1 MRNNQPVSGK
11 EIELEDGQTIV
22 SRTDTKGIIRYINR
36 DFLRISGFTEAELLG
51 QPHNIIRHPDM
62 PEAAFADL
70 WATLKVGRPWV
81 GMVKNRCKNG
91 DHYWVEA
98 HATPVFEQGKVAG
111 YMSVRR
117 KASRE
122 QIATAERHYAA
133 FRSGR
138 AMGLVVRQ
146 GEVQRL
152 SMNLRYNPLWRMS
165 LMQRLLMSAAG
176 VGVFALC
183 MMWMTQAEVAAS
195 TRWTI
200 FFAGLVA
207 SFYSAWWLAHD
218 IGSRLKD
225 AEQQFR
231 AIGSGDYQQNIAIDR
246 NDEVGAVLLGLK
258 SMQIR
263 LGFEVQEHKRIAE
276 SSLRIKQALD
286 VAEANVMVAD
296 HDLNIVYA
304 NPSIQHML
312 KHAEADLRK
321 ELPHFDADHVL
332 GKNIDHFHRH
342 PEHQCKLLATLDR
355 THKTVLH
362 VGGRTID
369 LVVNPVLDDDHQRI
383 GLVTEWR
390 DRTDEVALAR
400 MSSDLVL
407 AAARGDFSGRIDT
420 LGEIQ
425 NQVCAA
431 LGNGLNELL
440 DTTERSLSAVTEVLT
455 ALAKGDLTHRID
467 ADLHGRFGEIKNA
480 TNATAEQLAGM
491 MGVIKTAV
499 ESIHVAAHEISAGN
513 TDLSSRTEQ
522 QAAELEETAS
532 SMEELAATV
541 QRNSEHTGEA
551 SQLAQSAA
559 LVVQKG
565 ESLVQQVVTTMG
577 EIGASSRRIEDI
589 IGVIDGIAFQTNI
602 LALNAAVEAAR
613 AGEQGRGFAVVASE
627 VRSLAQRSATAARE
641 IKHLI
646 AESVERTH
654 RGAEVVDETGRT
666 MAAILSAVD
675 RVNAIMGGISAA
687 TREQAAGIVQVN
699 NTVMHLD
706 QATQQNAALV
716 EEASAAARSL
726 EEQATALADEVAR
739 FRL

>member
-1 MRNNQPVSGK
+1 MGGS
-11 EIELEDGQTIV
+11 
-22 SRTDTKGIIRYINR
+22 IR
-36 DFLRISGFTEAELLG
+36 
-51 QPHNIIRHPDM
+51 
-62 PEAAFADL
+62 
-70 WATLKVGRPWV
+70 WA
-81 GMVKNRCKNG
+81 
-91 DHYWVEA
+91 
-98 HATPVFEQGKVAG
+98 
-111 YMSVRR
+111 
-117 KASRE
+117 
-122 QIATAERHYAA
+122 
-133 FRSGR
+133 
-138 AMGLVVRQ
+138 
-146 GEVQRL
+146 RL
-152 SMNLRYNPLWRMS
+152 
-165 LMQRLLMSAAG
+165 
-176 VGVFALC
+176 
-183 MMWMTQAEVAAS
+183 
-195 TRWTI
+195 
-200 FFAGLVA
+200 
-207 SFYSAWWLAHD
+207 
-218 IGSRLKD
+218 
-225 AEQQFR
+225 
-231 AIGSGDYQQNIAIDR
+231 
-246 NDEVGAVLLGLK
+246 
-258 SMQIR
+258 
-263 LGFEVQEHKRIAE
+263 E
-276 SSLRIKQALD
+276 SSLR
-286 VAEANVMVAD
+286 
-296 HDLNIVYA
+296 
-304 NPSIQHML
+304 
-312 KHAEADLRK
+312 
-321 ELPHFDADHVL
+321 
-332 GKNIDHFHRH
+332 G
-342 PEHQCKLLATLDR
+342 
-355 THKTVLH
+355 
-362 VGGRTID
+362 
-369 LVVNPVLDDDHQRI
+369 
-383 GLVTEWR
+383 
-390 DRTDEVALAR
+390 
-400 MSSDLVL
+400 
-407 AAARGDFSGRIDT
+407 
-420 LGEIQ
+420 
-425 NQVCAA
+425 

>member
-11 EIELEDGQTIV
+11 EIPLEDGQTIV
-22 SRTDTKGIIRYINR
+22 SRTDLKGVISYINR
-36 DFLRISGFTEAELLG
+36 DFLLISGFTEAELIG

-62 PEAAFADL
+62 PEAAFADM
-70 WATLKVGRPWV
+70 WATLKVGWPWV
-81 GMVKNRCKNG
+81 GMVKNRCKND

-98 HATPVFEQGKVAG
+98 HATPIFESGKVAG

-122 QIATAERHYAA
+122 QIALAERQYAA
-133 FRSGR
+133 IRAGR
-138 AMGLVVRQ
+138 AMGLVVRR
-146 GEVQRL
+146 GAVKRL
-152 SMNLRYNPLWRMS
+152 GMNARYNPLWRMS
-165 LMQRLLMSAAG
+165 LMQRLLLSAGG
-176 VGVFALC
+176 VSVFALC
-183 MMWMTQAEVAAS
+183 MMWVSGAETAVGMRWSIFVFGALAA
-195 TRWTI
+195 
-200 FFAGLVA
+200 
-207 SFYSAWWLAHD
+207 FYSAWWLAHD
-218 IGSRLKD
+218 IGSRLRD
-225 AEQQFR
+225 AERQFR
-231 AIGSGDYQQNIAIDR
+231 AIGGGDYRQTIAIDR

-286 VAEANVMVAD
+286 VAATNVMVTD
-296 HDLNIVYA
+296 HDLNVVYA
-304 NPSIQHML
+304 NPAIQHML
-312 KHAEADLRK
+312 KHAESDLRK
-321 ELPHFDADHVL
+321 EMPHFDADHVL

-342 PEHQCKLLATLDR
+342 PEHQRKLLATLDR
-355 THKTVLH
+355 THRTVLH

-369 LVVNPVLDDDHQRI
+369 LVVNPVLDDAHERI

-390 DRTDEVALAR
+390 DRTDDVAVER
-400 MSSDLVL
+400 MVSELVQ
-407 AAARGDFSGRIDT
+407 AAGRGDFSARVDT
-420 LGEIQ
+420 VGK
-425 NQVCAA
+425 NQFVVT
-431 LGNGLNELL
+431 LGNGLNALL
-440 DTTERSLSAVTEVLT
+440 DTTERSLGAVTAVLS
-455 ALAKGDLTHRID
+455 ALAAGDLTKRID
-467 ADLHGRFGEIKNA
+467 TELQGRFGEIKDA
-480 TNATAEQLAGM
+480 TNTTVEQLSGM

-499 ESIHVAAHEISAGN
+499 DSIHVAAREISAGN
-513 TDLSSRTEQ
+513 TDLANRTEQ

-532 SMEELAATV
+532 SMEELTATV
-541 QRNSEHTGEA
+541 QHNTEHAGEA
-551 SQLAQSAA
+551 NQLAQSAA
-559 LVVQKG
+559 VVVQKG
-565 ESLVQQVVTTMG
+565 ESLVQQVVATMG
-577 EIGASSRRIEDI
+577 EIDASSRRIEDI

-646 AESVERTH
+646 AESVERAH

-666 MAAILSAVD
+666 MAGILSSVD
-675 RVNAIMGGISAA
+675 RVSSIMGDISAA

-699 NTVMHLD
+699 STVMHLD

-726 EEQATALADEVAR
+726 EEQATALASEVAR

>member
-11 EIELEDGQTIV
+11 EIQLVDGQTIV

-36 DFLRISGFTEAELLG
+36 DFLLISGFTEAELLG

-62 PEAAFADL
+62 PEAAFADM
-70 WATLKVGRPWV
+70 WATLKAGRPWV

-122 QIATAERHYAA
+122 RIAEAERQYAA
-133 FRSGR
+133 IRAGR
-138 AMGLVVRQ
+138 AMGLVVQQ
-146 GEVQRL
+146 GAVKRL
-152 SMNLRYNPLWRMS
+152 GMNVRYNPLWRMS

-200 FFAGLVA
+200 FVAGLVA
-207 SFYSAWWLAHD
+207 SFYSAWWLADD

-225 AEQQFR
+225 AEHQFR

-286 VAEANVMVAD
+286 VAATNVMVTD

-304 NPSIQHML
+304 NSSIQQML

-321 ELPHFDADHVL
+321 EMPHFDADHVL

-342 PEHQCKLLATLDR
+342 PEHQRKLLATLDR

-369 LVVNPVLDDDHQRI
+369 LVVNPVLDDDHERI

-390 DRTDEVALAR
+390 DRTDDVAVER
-400 MSSDLVL
+400 MVSDLVQ
-407 AAARGDFSGRIDT
+407 AAGRGDFSARVDT
-420 LGEIQ
+420 LGK
-425 NQVCAA
+425 NQFVLT

-467 ADLHGRFGEIKNA
+467 ADLHGRFGEMKDA
-480 TNATAEQLAGM
+480 TNATVEQLAGM

-499 ESIHVAAHEISAGN
+499 ESIHVAAREISAGN
-513 TDLSSRTEQ
+513 TDLANRTEQ

-532 SMEELAATV
+532 SMEELTATV
-541 QRNSEHTGEA
+541 QHNTEHAGEA
-551 SQLAQSAA
+551 NQLAQSAA
-559 LVVQKG
+559 QVVQKG

-577 EIGASSRRIEDI
+577 EIDASSRRIEDI

-646 AESVERTH
+646 AESVERAH
-654 RGAEVVDETGRT
+654 RGAEVVNETGRT
-666 MAAILSAVD
+666 MAGILSSVD
-675 RVNAIMGGISAA
+675 RVSAIMGDISAA

-716 EEASAAARSL
+716 EEASASARSL
-726 EEQATALADEVAR
+726 EEQAIALAAEVGR
-739 FRL
+739 FRV